1 MYLYEVKKL
10 SPSTIKGYRAALSD
24 TFTLLGKLDLGK
36 DSNISRLIRSF
47 DLHRPHL
54 RSLAPK
60 WNLSWVLHYLASAP
74 FEPMYLAYIKL
85 VFYKTAFLLV
95 FASAKRVNELH
106 ALSVSSS
113 CCRVSEI
120 SATFIPEP
128 GLMAK
133 NETPQFH
140 PEPIQLGSLTD
151 FADDVQFRNLC
162 PLRALRIYLFRTH
175 VLRKGRIR
183 LFLPLCKG
191 KESITKATIARWITQ
206 AIILAYRNLS
216 DRADFRCFLKVNA
229 HELRAVSTSWSY
241 LQNCSLKDIMSAAF
255 WRSETVFTSFYLRSL
270 QSQADDL
277 YQIGPVTTA
286 QMSSL

>member
-10 SPSTIKGYRAALSD
+10 SPSTIKSYRAALSD
-24 TFTLLGKLDLGK
+24 TFTLLDLGK

-47 DLHRPHL
+47 DRHRPRL
-54 RSLAPK
+54 RSLASK
-60 WNLSWVLHYLASAP
+60 WNLSRVLHYIASAP

-85 VFYKTAFLLV
+85 VFYKTAFLLA
-95 FASAKRVNELH
+95 FASAKRVSELH

-128 GLMAK
+128 GFMAK

-140 PEPIQLGSLTD
+140 PEPIQLGRLTD

-216 DRADFRCFLKVNA
+216 DRADLRCFLKVNA
-229 HELRAVSTSWSY
+229 HELRVVSTSWSY
-241 LQNCSLKDIMSAAF
+241 L
-255 WRSETVFTSFYLRSL
+255 
-270 QSQADDL
+270 
-277 YQIGPVTTA
+277 
-286 QMSSL
+286 